1 MFSDKIDV
9 IFERAFTYLGGM
21 YDEIADGISVL
32 SAPQRVESKVSW
44 GKWAGILKAV
54 QMTIF

>member
-32 SAPQRVESKVSW
+32 STPQRVESKVSW
-44 GKWAGILKAV
+44 GK
-54 QMTIF
+54 